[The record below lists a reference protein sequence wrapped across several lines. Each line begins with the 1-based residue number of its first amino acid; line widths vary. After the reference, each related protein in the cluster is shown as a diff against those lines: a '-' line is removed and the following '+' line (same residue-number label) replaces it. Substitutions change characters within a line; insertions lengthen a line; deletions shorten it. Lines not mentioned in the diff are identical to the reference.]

1 MFLDYYLRIK
11 IKRSHMDILEI
22 MRKQDPLYPTF
33 EQIYTASFPL
43 FEQRTEEQQEQ
54 AFQSPNY
61 HLEVYL
67 KDNLFIGF
75 ISYWDF
81 STYVYIEHFAIHENF
96 RGQGYGGLLL
106 EDFNKR
112 LNKIILLE
120 IDPIMDEVSANR
132 LKFYKKCGFFENSYD
147 HLHPPYRNAYQGHAL
162 IILTTER
169 PITEDEYIQFCSD
182 LRNIVMAN

>member
-1 MFLDYYLRIK
+1 M
-11 IKRSHMDILEI
+11 
-22 MRKQDPLYPTF
+22 
-33 EQIYTASFPL
+33 A
-43 FEQRTEEQQEQ
+43 
-54 AFQSPNY
+54 
-61 HLEVYL
+61 YL

-120 IDPIMDEVSANR
+120 I
-132 LKFYKKCGFFENSYD
+132 FENHYN
-147 HLHPPYRNAYQGHAL
+147 HFHPPYRNTYRGHAL

-169 PITEDEYIQFCSD
+169 QITEDEYIQFGFD

>member
-1 MFLDYYLRIK
+1 
-11 IKRSHMDILEI
+11 MDLLEI
-22 MRKQDPLYPTF
+22 TRKQDPLYPAF
-33 EQIYTASFPL
+33 EQVYATSFPL
-43 FEQRTEEQQEQ
+43 FEQRTEQQQEQ

-81 STYVYIEHFAIHENF
+81 STYEYIEHFAIHENF
-96 RGQGYGGLLL
+96 RGQGYGSLLQ

-147 HLHPPYRNAYQGHAL
+147 HLHPPNRNTYQGHAL

-182 LRNIVMAN
+182 LRNIVMANFKE